1 MNNNPWELLD
11 IDDSDLPSF
20 VCPSNLSSFSS
31 TTLTP
36 SPTGVVQAIMMNQKS
51 RKPLPTQEF
60 KMCAHQGPLIILFDR
75 VPLTVI
81 IVKSC
86 TPNGFDD
93 MRVTLKDPTGTINA
107 TMKWT
112 IIEGQDFSSY
122 MMDIYIGSVLVLQDS
137 LFFIELNGIL
147 YMRLC
152 FIPFLLTPNII

>member
-60 KMCAHQGPLIILFDR
+60 KMCAHQVFPKK
-75 VPLTVI
+75 
-81 IVKSC
+81 IVH
-86 TPNGFDD
+86 
-93 MRVTLKDPTGTINA
+93 L
-107 TMKWT
+107 
-112 IIEGQDFSSY
+112 SSG
-122 MMDIYIGSVLVLQDS
+122 M
-137 LFFIELNGIL
+137 
-147 YMRLC
+147 C
-152 FIPFLLTPNII
+152 FIRATYHQCSGGSPTR